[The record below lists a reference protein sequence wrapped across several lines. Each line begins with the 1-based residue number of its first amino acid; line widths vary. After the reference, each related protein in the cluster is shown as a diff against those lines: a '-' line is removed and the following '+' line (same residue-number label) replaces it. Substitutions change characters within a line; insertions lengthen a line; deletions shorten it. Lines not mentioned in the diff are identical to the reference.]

1 MQVTHYW
8 MHSMLQVV
16 MKEDKEDWYEE
27 IKIFGSCGLKYLWRF
42 ISTQKYIQDYKDNLT
57 QQHHVS
63 FKFDIFPVLLSSYIL
78 NKTNRFDIKKIMY
91 LKFIH
96 TIIKIKYICTIGFD
110 TLPNNI
116 HEAKSHPKC
125 VTFNAPMLNSLK
137 EYPFHKYFV
146 TTPNIYFLLR
156 HFFVRF

>member
-78 NKTNRFDIKKIMY
+78 NKSSILRKWYIWNWY
-91 LKFIH
+91 
-96 TIIKIKYICTIGFD
+96 TI
-110 TLPNNI
+110 
-116 HEAKSHPKC
+116 
-125 VTFNAPMLNSLK
+125 SLK
-137 EYPFHKYFV
+137 SNIFAQLVLTHYQIIFMKQKA
-146 TTPNIYFLLR
+146 TPNVLHLMHQCSTAWKNT
-156 HFFVRF
+156 HFINIL